1 MRQKKTEKNIFNS
14 FFPLTGFAK
23 WFLVLYGK
31 QGFREYQI
39 LISRKNI
46 REFVSDLTG
55 LIKKEKP
62 NLNIVSVKPFRGKQK
77 FLQFCG
83 DGLSIVLDFPNS
95 SSTSQFL
102 PKIDDLVMSYPALP
116 NIIKDS
122 RLPKHVVQKCYP
134 QYDDFR
140 TFLKKFDSDRIF
152 KSHVSQKLDL

>member
-122 RLPKHVVQKCYP
+122 RLPKPIMV
-134 QYDDFR
+134 DLLSFR
-140 TFLKKFDSDRIF
+140 VFKK
-152 KSHVSQKLDL
+152 